1 MLIGLA
7 MTGSATLARADV
19 KDYEFQLIDKT
30 EQLVSA
36 TQRLMIVVPLALF
49 LIFLLLFFSL
59 GSIPDAHVFRQSLH
73 EPFDIVCTF
82 GADIII
88 MRHGTFGTRQGILPW
103 GNHYPCSFTFLI

>member
-59 GSIPDAHVFRQSLH
+59 GSIPDAHVFGSRSMSRLTSYVLSALTLSSCAMELLAH
-73 EPFDIVCTF
+73 DREFYLGEITIR
-82 GADIII
+82 A
-88 MRHGTFGTRQGILPW
+88 RSH
-103 GNHYPCSFTFLI
+103 S